1 MRVHP
6 LVVLLF
12 NLLLPVAIM
21 FPGNPYQ
28 HGFFLTFAAAAFLWS
43 GKVKRLA
50 KFGLFYGA
58 MLLLSVA
65 LRQYSGVAIPFFI
78 MFITLTLQFVPCAM
92 MASILIWDTSASE
105 LIAALA
111 LLRLPKA
118 FIIALTV
125 VLRYIPTFRRE
136 FVFIKEAMRLRRV
149 PYSLRHPL
157 RSFEFFL
164 VPQLFRCALLANE
177 ITAAGLT
184 KGITSPD
191 RRSAYSDGR
200 LRLAD
205 CGLCAILL
213 LGTGGMLLWR

>member
-28 HGFFLTFAAAAFLWS
+28 HGFFLTFAAAALLWS

-92 MASILIWDTSASE
+92 MASILIWDTRA
-105 LIAALA
+105 
-111 LLRLPKA
+111 P
-118 FIIALTV
+118 
-125 VLRYIPTFRRE
+125 
-136 FVFIKEAMRLRRV
+136 
-149 PYSLRHPL
+149 
-157 RSFEFFL
+157 
-164 VPQLFRCALLANE
+164 AN
-177 ITAAGLT
+177 
-184 KGITSPD
+184 SS
-191 RRSAYSDGR
+191 R
-200 LRLAD
+200 
-205 CGLCAILL
+205 
-213 LGTGGMLLWR
+213 LWRSCGCPRPSSSL